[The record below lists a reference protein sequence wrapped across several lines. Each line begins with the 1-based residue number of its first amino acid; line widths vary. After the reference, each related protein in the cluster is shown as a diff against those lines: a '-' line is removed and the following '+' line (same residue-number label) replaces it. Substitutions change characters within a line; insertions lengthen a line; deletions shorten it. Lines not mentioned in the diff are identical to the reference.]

1 MLLDMAD
8 ATGRSR
14 AVTPDRPG
22 DALREDRWRSMR
34 TVLDTGGPWV
44 LVEPCGAIR
53 AAGVRLDRVDR
64 IRDGT
69 LVDLVVERERST
81 VLRAV
86 GVTAGGEGP
95 IRLPL
100 RDALTLDENIT
111 IAEMVFTKLP
121 IDVAHGGSV
130 IVQLVEATPSNWQTA
145 PHDDSSRAAELESA
159 LRRIHDLILQF
170 KSQSGD
176 AEDLLPTIAEPLPDL
191 LSVRRRQVAIAVLGG
206 KAVTDIAAEFDLSP
220 HTIRN
225 HLKAVYREL
234 GVSSHAELQR
244 RFHP

>member
-1 MLLDMAD
+1 
-8 ATGRSR
+8 
-14 AVTPDRPG
+14 
-22 DALREDRWRSMR
+22 
-34 TVLDTGGPWV
+34 VL
-44 LVEPCGAIR
+44 A
-53 AAGVRLDRVDR
+53 
-64 IRDGT
+64 
-69 LVDLVVERERST
+69 DLVVERERST

-100 RDALTLDENIT
+100 YDAVTLDENIT

-130 IVQLVEATPSNWQTA
+130 IVQLVEVTTSSCQTA
-145 PHDDSSRAAELESA
+145 PHDDSSRVAELESA
-159 LRRIHDLILQF
+159 LRRIHNLILQF
-170 KSQSGD
+170 ESQSGGGKD
-176 AEDLLPTIAEPLPDL
+176 CLPTIAEPLPDSM
-191 LSVRRRQVAIAVLGG
+191 SVRRRQVATAALRG

-225 HLKAVYREL
+225 HLKVVYRQL
-234 GVSSHAELQR
+234 GVSSRAELQR